1 MSIRC
6 YIPTTLTAIRRGLD
20 SVHAVAPDV
29 RGRELGGDELEAREF
44 DALCIA
50 AALAATQSFEAAAAS
65 TQESAAST
73 QESAADPESASGPGA
88 VSPRAVIAYDAPD
101 SSVGEELAEG
111 FDLLTLPEVDM
122 TAIASIHLDEVEV
135 WEEAAV
141 IGTDR
146 GHEAAED
153 HLGDSDLL
161 WYDATELPELLRE
174 RG

>member
-65 TQESAAST
+65 TQESAA
-73 QESAADPESASGPGA
+73 DPEPASGPGA

-101 SSVGEELAEG
+101 SSAGEELVEG
-111 FDLLTLPEVDM
+111 FDLLTLPDVDM
-122 TAIASIHLDEVEV
+122 TSIASIHLDEVEA
-135 WEEAAV
+135 WEEAAD
-141 IGTDR
+141 IAADR

>member
-6 YIPTTLTAIRRGLD
+6 YIPTTLTAIRQGLGP
-20 SVHAVAPDV
+20 VHAVAPDSQ
-29 RGRELGGDELEAREF
+29 GRELGGDEFEAREF

-50 AALAATQSFEAAAAS
+50 AALAATQSFEAAAAG
-65 TQESAAST
+65 AR
-73 QESAADPESASGPGA
+73 ESASDPGSEGGSGA

-101 SSVGEELAEG
+101 SSAGEDLAEG
-111 FDLLTLPEVDM
+111 FDVLTLPEVDM
-122 TAIASIHLDEVEV
+122 ASVASIHLDEVEV
-135 WEEAAV
+135 WEEAAD
-141 IGTDR
+141 IAADR